1 MGLLDKLFSKKD
13 PLDDLLEDEA
23 LPVASLAHETS
34 DATPYAHELDAFMDR
49 MFPGRSV
56 VVWREKNME
65 AGRVDVCVMQ
75 PTAKEPYYVL
85 YTSGMSAQEM
95 TLDHLPYPEHYS
107 YLRRAELLMYLPATW
122 PMQTLFSAGENP
134 VPESV
139 YWPVRALKY
148 LARMPQLC
156 NTWLGAG
163 HSVPNGDPMVP
174 FEGAQGFSGMMLYFP
189 DEGNGPKKLLPV
201 PTDDGQI
208 MLYVAVPVYAE
219 EMNYKLAAGA
229 DALENRL
236 RALPNA
242 EAFIVTNG
250 RKNTC
255 QGGV

>member
-1 MGLLDKLFSKKD
+1 
-13 PLDDLLEDEA
+13 
-23 LPVASLAHETS
+23 
-34 DATPYAHELDAFMDR
+34 
-49 MFPGRSV
+49 
-56 VVWREKNME
+56 
-65 AGRVDVCVMQ
+65 
-75 PTAKEPYYVL
+75 
-85 YTSGMSAQEM
+85 M

-107 YLRRAELLMYLPATW
+107 YLRRAELLMYLPASW

-201 PTDDGQI
+201 PTEDGQI

-229 DALENRL
+229 DALEDRL

-255 QGGV
+255 QGDA